1 MLATFKSIFCML
13 LAFFVGFATF
23 PLSFLDCMIDT
34 ELSVE
39 CGDMT
44 ENSVMFNGE
53 ELEISIDGEYEFTS
67 DGYLLSTQKVTLN
80 FTDAYVD
87 WFNRYFIVYSTE
99 SAVKGKITYKT
110 GVTENSEEFFLEAG
124 DCKTFRSFI
133 DGYLDSVKANDLLSI
148 SFEPL
153 QTDSIKIKIAG
164 IATFNSIVEDEEIYI
179 SNENYKLGVNLLWGG
194 ALSYLED
201 LNSNVQ
207 AVNVNGNIYV
217 DSNAAERYSTRSI
230 SNSVNLINCNDTG
243 RLIQQSYYGTGN
255 SDEYEGSY
263 YGENLWNYNPVQG
276 GNQYNE
282 SSKIVDLIIEENS
295 IYIKCRPLDWAKSAE
310 YITPSYMEATY
321 SFVGE
326 TVAVSCRFVDF
337 SGYSA
342 VYTTQEMPAFYCVEP
357 LNTFVYYNEGTL
369 FVEDSLIFWPDAGY
383 PNFTSDENWAAF
395 IGQFEDSFGIGVLT
409 PGENTFL
416 SGVFSRGNTS
426 SSDPATESPTS
437 YIAVVKN
444 MLFES
449 FNPVEYNFYIT
460 TGTTAEMREN
470 FALVK

>member
-1 MLATFKSIFCML
+1 MFATLKSIFCMI
-13 LAFFVGFATF
+13 LAFFVGFATY
-23 PLSFLDCMIDT
+23 PMSFLDCSLDT
-34 ELSVE
+34 DFSVV
-39 CGDMT
+39 CGDMS

-53 ELEISIDGEYEFTS
+53 SYEISIDGEYELT
-67 DGYLLSTQKVTLN
+67 DGGYLLADQKVTLN
-80 FTDAYVD
+80 FADAYVD
-87 WFNRYFIVYSTE
+87 WFNRYFIVYSSE
-99 SAVKGKITYKT
+99 SAIKGEITYKT

-124 DCKTFRSFI
+124 TDETFRSFI
-133 DGYLDSVKANDLLSI
+133 DGYLDSIKANALVSV

-153 QTDSIKIKIAG
+153 QTDSIKIKISG
-164 IATFNSIVEDEEIYI
+164 IASFNAAVEDEEIYI

-207 AVNVNGNIYV
+207 AVEVDGHIYV
-217 DSNAAERYSTRSI
+217 DSNAATRYSVKSI
-230 SNSVNLINCNDTG
+230 NDSVNLINCNDTG

-255 SDEYEGSY
+255 SDEYQGSY
-263 YGENLWNYNPVQG
+263 YGDNLWNYNPVQG

-282 SSKIVDLIIEENS
+282 SSKIVDLVIEEDS

-310 YITPSYMEATY
+310 YITPSYMEAEY
-321 SFVGE
+321 SFTGA
-326 TVAVSCRFVDF
+326 TVSVSCRFIDF

-357 LNTFVYYNEGTL
+357 LNTFVYYNEDKL

-383 PNFTSDENWAAF
+383 PNFISDENWAAF
-395 IGQFEDSFGIGVLT
+395 IGQFDDSFGIGVLT

-426 SSDPATESPTS
+426 SSDPASESPTS
-437 YIAVVKN
+437 YIAVVKH
-444 MLFES
+444 MTFES
-449 FNPVEYNFYIT
+449 FKPIEYNFYIT
-460 TGTTAEMREN
+460 TGTTQEMREN
-470 FALVK
+470 FAAIR